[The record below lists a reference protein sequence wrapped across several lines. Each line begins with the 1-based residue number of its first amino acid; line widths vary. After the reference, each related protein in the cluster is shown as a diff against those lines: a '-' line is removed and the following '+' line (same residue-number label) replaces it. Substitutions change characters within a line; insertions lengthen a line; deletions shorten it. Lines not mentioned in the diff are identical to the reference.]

1 VWKVLIE
8 WLCIWSFARQS
19 QDDWTG
25 TGFVEELASQE
36 FPWQSCPLKI
46 VVESKRATKESMS
59 RREEIVGASAEDDLP
74 VEVRDLLAELENDRG
89 VQLALEVPA
98 ERAPARSTR
107 AAHQVIQPDPQKGK
121 TIISEAPRMS
131 SSQSVAPSIVYR
143 DSSDV
148 RTILSLTFSM
158 MIMAV
163 LLVAS
168 GVGNVYQYLRRPDRI
183 VVDGGSGR
191 VLSINDRNYGRE
203 DGIELGPEQLTAQ
216 DKIYLTKEFVKAVY
230 QVDPATRPRDMEKAF
245 RMMVPDSAVK
255 FSKWIKDHGI
265 LDQQKVESWQTVWNP
280 MDVSVDK
287 NDPYT
292 VTVIGK
298 QDITKVVGG
307 VTLNEA
313 KQLRL
318 TLKLV
323 ADSTGRADRNLRSG
337 FLVAS
342 FDYQELNDPT
352 NKGAAQE
359 SGAKPSV
366 ANSGSITPVTA
377 LQNE

>member
-1 VWKVLIE
+1 
-8 WLCIWSFARQS
+8 
-19 QDDWTG
+19 
-25 TGFVEELASQE
+25 
-36 FPWQSCPLKI
+36 
-46 VVESKRATKESMS
+46 MS
-59 RREEIVGASAEDDLP
+59 RREELTVASSDGDLP
-74 VEVRDLLAELENDRG
+74 SEVRDLLAELENDRG
-89 VQLALEVPA
+89 VQLALEVPVRRDSA
-98 ERAPARSTR
+98 V
-107 AAHQVIQPDPQKGK
+107 HQVVQVDVHKENAVLP
-121 TIISEAPRMS
+121 TARCLNRSES
-131 SSQSVAPSIVYR
+131 IGPSIVYR

-158 MIMAV
+158 MIMAI

-168 GVGNVYQYLRRPDRI
+168 GVGNVYQYWRRPDRI

-203 DGIELGPEQLTAQ
+203 DGIEFGPEKLTAQ
-216 DKIYLTKEFVKAVY
+216 DKVYVTKEFVKAVY

-255 FSKWIKDHGI
+255 FSRWIKEQGI
-265 LDQQKVESWQTVWNP
+265 LDRQKVESWQTVWNP

-298 QDITKVVGG
+298 QDITKVVAG
-307 VTLNEA
+307 VKVSET

-323 ADSTGRADRNLRSG
+323 ADNTGRADRNLRSG

-342 FDYQELNDPT
+342 LDYQELNDPM
-352 NKGAAQE
+352 NKGVVQGNDVRSE
-359 SGAKPSV
+359 GST
-366 ANSGSITPVTA
+366 SGSITPVTA
-377 LQNE
+377 LQN

>member
-1 VWKVLIE
+1 
-8 WLCIWSFARQS
+8 
-19 QDDWTG
+19 
-25 TGFVEELASQE
+25 
-36 FPWQSCPLKI
+36 
-46 VVESKRATKESMS
+46 MS
-59 RREEIVGASAEDDLP
+59 RREELTVASSDDDLP
-74 VEVRDLLAELENDRG
+74 GQVRDLLAELENDRG
-89 VQLALEVPA
+89 VQLALEVPVP
-98 ERAPARSTR
+98 RDRPAR
-107 AAHQVIQPDPQKGK
+107 QVVQEDARKEIAVLP
-121 TIISEAPRMS
+121 EARRLNRWE
-131 SSQSVAPSIVYR
+131 SVGPSIVYR

-158 MIMAV
+158 MIMAI

-168 GVGNVYQYLRRPDRI
+168 GVGNVYQYWRRPDRI

-203 DGIELGPEQLTAQ
+203 DGIEFGPEKLTAQ
-216 DKIYLTKEFVKAVY
+216 DKVYVTKEFVKAVY
-230 QVDPATRPRDMEKAF
+230 QVDPATRPRDMEKAL

-255 FSKWIKDHGI
+255 FSRWIKEQGI
-265 LDQQKVESWQTVWNP
+265 LDRQKAESWQTVWNP

-298 QDITKVVGG
+298 QDITKVVAG
-307 VTLNEA
+307 VKVSET

-323 ADSTGRADRNLRSG
+323 ADNTGRADRNLRSG

-342 FDYQELNDPT
+342 LDYQELNDPM
-352 NKGAAQE
+352 NKGVVQGNDVRSE
-359 SGAKPSV
+359 GST
-366 ANSGSITPVTA
+366 SGSITPVTA
-377 LQNE
+377 LQN

>member
-1 VWKVLIE
+1 MT
-8 WLCIWSFARQS
+8 RR
-19 QDDWTG
+19 G
-25 TGFVEELASQE
+25 EL
-36 FPWQSCPLKI
+36 
-46 VVESKRATKESMS
+46 VVTN
-59 RREEIVGASAEDDLP
+59 GDDDLP
-74 VEVRDLLAELENDRG
+74 GEVRELLAELENDRG
-89 VQLALEVPA
+89 VQLALEVPVSRTKTERQIIQVDTGQEKAVLA
-98 ERAPARSTR
+98 ETRRLSRS
-107 AAHQVIQPDPQKGK
+107 
-121 TIISEAPRMS
+121 PR
-131 SSQSVAPSIVYR
+131 VAPSIVYR

-148 RTILSLTFSM
+148 RTILSLTSSM

-168 GVGNVYQYLRRPDRI
+168 GVGNIYQYLRRPDRI
-183 VVDGGSGR
+183 VVDGGTGR

-203 DGIELGPEQLTAQ
+203 DGIEFGPEKLTAQ
-216 DKIYLTKEFVKAVY
+216 DKVYVTKEFVKAVY

-255 FSKWIKDHGI
+255 FSRWIKEQGI
-265 LDQQKVESWQTVWNP
+265 LDRQKAESWQTVWSP

-298 QDITKVVGG
+298 QDITKVVAG
-307 VTLNEA
+307 VKVSET

-323 ADSTGRADRNLRSG
+323 ADSTGRSDRNLRSG

-342 FDYQELNDPT
+342 LDYQELNDPV
-352 NKGAAQE
+352 NKGVVQDNGVRSSSGN
-359 SGAKPSV
+359 SGA
-366 ANSGSITPVTA
+366 ITPVTA
-377 LQNE
+377 LQN

>member
-1 VWKVLIE
+1 
-8 WLCIWSFARQS
+8 
-19 QDDWTG
+19 
-25 TGFVEELASQE
+25 
-36 FPWQSCPLKI
+36 
-46 VVESKRATKESMS
+46 MS
-59 RREEIVGASAEDDLP
+59 RREELIVACPDDDLP
-74 VEVRDLLAELENDRG
+74 GEVRELLAELENDRG
-89 VQLALEVPA
+89 VQLALEVPLSRDKA
-98 ERAPARSTR
+98 VR
-107 AAHQVIQPDPQKGK
+107 QVIQVDTPKEKAMLP
-121 TIISEAPRMS
+121 EARRVN
-131 SSQSVAPSIVYR
+131 SSQKVGPSIVYR

-203 DGIELGPEQLTAQ
+203 DGIEFGPEKLTAQ
-216 DKIYLTKEFVKAVY
+216 DKEYLTKEFVKAVY

-255 FSKWIKDHGI
+255 FSRWIKERGI
-265 LDQQKVESWQTVWNP
+265 LDQQKAESWQTVWNP

-298 QDITKVVGG
+298 QDITKVVAG
-307 VTLNEA
+307 VRVSETR
-313 KQLRL
+313 QLRL

-342 FDYQELNDPT
+342 LDYQELKSNDPT
-352 NKGAAQE
+352 NKGVVQDNGVGS
-359 SGAKPSV
+359 SGG
-366 ANSGSITPVTA
+366 NSGSITPVTA
-377 LQNE
+377 LQN

>member
-1 VWKVLIE
+1 
-8 WLCIWSFARQS
+8 
-19 QDDWTG
+19 
-25 TGFVEELASQE
+25 
-36 FPWQSCPLKI
+36 
-46 VVESKRATKESMS
+46 MS
-59 RREEIVGASAEDDLP
+59 RHEDLVVASTDDELP
-74 VEVRDLLAELENDRG
+74 SELRDLLADLESDRG
-89 VQLALEVPA
+89 VQLALEVP
-98 ERAPARSTR
+98 ERREAVVSNGR
-107 AAHQVIQPDPQKGK
+107 QVIQADAREVR
-121 TIISEAPRMS
+121 TIIPEAPHMS
-131 SSQSVAPSIVYR
+131 SSQGVAPSIVYR

-183 VVDGGSGR
+183 VIDGGSGR
-191 VLSINDRNYGRE
+191 VLSINNRNYGRE
-203 DGIELGPEQLTAQ
+203 DGIEFGPEKLTAQ
-216 DKIYLTKEFVKAVY
+216 DKVYLTNEFVKAVY

-255 FSKWIKDHGI
+255 FSKWIKEHGI
-265 LDQQKVESWQTVWNP
+265 LDQQKAESWQTVWNP

-307 VTLNEA
+307 VTITEA
-313 KQLRL
+313 RQLRL

-323 ADSTGRADRNLRSG
+323 ADGTGRADRNLRSG

-342 FDYQELNDPT
+342 LDYQELNDPM

-359 SGAKPSV
+359 NGAAKPSA
-366 ANSGSITPVTA
+366 ANGGSITPVTA
-377 LQNE
+377 LQN

>member
-1 VWKVLIE
+1 
-8 WLCIWSFARQS
+8 
-19 QDDWTG
+19 
-25 TGFVEELASQE
+25 
-36 FPWQSCPLKI
+36 
-46 VVESKRATKESMS
+46 MS
-59 RREEIVGASAEDDLP
+59 RREELIVACPDDDLP
-74 VEVRDLLAELENDRG
+74 GEVRELLAELENDRG
-89 VQLALEVPA
+89 VQLALEVPVSRDKA
-98 ERAPARSTR
+98 VR
-107 AAHQVIQPDPQKGK
+107 QVIQVDTRKEKAMLP
-121 TIISEAPRMS
+121 EARRVN
-131 SSQSVAPSIVYR
+131 SSQNVGPSIVYR

-203 DGIELGPEQLTAQ
+203 DGIEFGPEKLTAQ
-216 DKIYLTKEFVKAVY
+216 DKEYLTKEFVKAVY

-255 FSKWIKDHGI
+255 FSRWIKERGI
-265 LDQQKVESWQTVWNP
+265 LDQQKAESWQTVWNP

-298 QDITKVVGG
+298 QDITKVVAG
-307 VTLNEA
+307 VKVSET

-323 ADSTGRADRNLRSG
+323 ADSTGRSDRNLRSG

-342 FDYQELNDPT
+342 LDYQELNDPVS
-352 NKGAAQE
+352 KGVVQDNGVRSSGGN
-359 SGAKPSV
+359 SGA
-366 ANSGSITPVTA
+366 ITPVTA
-377 LQNE
+377 LQN

>member
-1 VWKVLIE
+1 MTK
-8 WLCIWSFARQS
+8 R
-19 QDDWTG
+19 
-25 TGFVEELASQE
+25 EEL
-36 FPWQSCPLKI
+36 I
-46 VVESKRATKESMS
+46 VTT
-59 RREEIVGASAEDDLP
+59 GDDELP
-74 VEVRDLLAELENDRG
+74 GEVRELLAELENDRG
-89 VQLALEVPA
+89 VQLALELPVSCSQVVA
-98 ERAPARSTR
+98 VNAREK
-107 AAHQVIQPDPQKGK
+107 KGVSRK
-121 TIISEAPRMS
+121 ARRLNMS
-131 SSQSVAPSIVYR
+131 PSVGPSIVYR

-148 RTILSLTFSM
+148 RTILNLTFSM

-168 GVGNVYQYLRRPDRI
+168 GVGNIYQYWRRPDRI

-203 DGIELGPEQLTAQ
+203 DGIEFGPERLTAQ
-216 DKIYLTKEFVKAVY
+216 DKVYVTKEFVKAVY

-255 FSKWIKDHGI
+255 FSRWIKEQGI
-265 LDQQKVESWQTVWNP
+265 LDRQKAESWQTVWNP

-298 QDITKVVGG
+298 QDITKVVAG
-307 VTLNEA
+307 VKVSET

-342 FDYQELNDPT
+342 LDYQELNDPA
-352 NKGAAQE
+352 NKGMVQNNSVRS
-359 SGAKPSV
+359 SGA
-366 ANSGSITPVTA
+366 NSDSITPVTA
-377 LQNE
+377 LQK

>member
-1 VWKVLIE
+1 
-8 WLCIWSFARQS
+8 
-19 QDDWTG
+19 
-25 TGFVEELASQE
+25 
-36 FPWQSCPLKI
+36 
-46 VVESKRATKESMS
+46 MS
-59 RREEIVGASAEDDLP
+59 RREELLVASTDNELP
-74 VEVRDLLAELENDRG
+74 VEVWDLLAELENDRG
-89 VQLALEVPA
+89 VQLALEVPGS
-98 ERAPARSTR
+98 RASASTR
-107 AAHQVIQPDPQKGK
+107 AAQQVIPTGSQKRK
-121 TIISEAPRMS
+121 RSLAPEARIMNR
-131 SSQSVAPSIVYR
+131 SQSVGPSIVYR

-203 DGIELGPEQLTAQ
+203 DGIEFGPEKLTSQ
-216 DKIYLTKEFVKAVY
+216 DKVYLTKEFVKAVY

-255 FSKWIKDHGI
+255 FSRWIKEHGI
-265 LDQQKVESWQTVWNP
+265 LDQQKAESWQTVWNP

-298 QDITKVVGG
+298 QDITKVVAG
-307 VTLNEA
+307 VRVSETR
-313 KQLRL
+313 QLRL

-342 FDYQELNDPT
+342 LDYQELNDPM
-352 NKGAAQE
+352 NKGVVQDN
-359 SGAKPSV
+359 GVRPSPGNSSSISPV
-366 ANSGSITPVTA
+366 AA
-377 LQNE
+377 LQN

>member
-1 VWKVLIE
+1 
-8 WLCIWSFARQS
+8 
-19 QDDWTG
+19 
-25 TGFVEELASQE
+25 
-36 FPWQSCPLKI
+36 
-46 VVESKRATKESMS
+46 MS
-59 RREEIVGASAEDDLP
+59 RREHLVVASAGDELP

-98 ERAPARSTR
+98 SRAPATTR
-107 AAHQVIQPDPQKGK
+107 TARQVIQTDTQKGK
-121 TIISEAPRMS
+121 SLLPEDRIMK
-131 SSQSVAPSIVYR
+131 SSQSVSPTIVYR
-143 DSSDV
+143 DASDV
-148 RTILSLTFSM
+148 RTISSLTFSL

-183 VVDGGSGR
+183 VVNGDSGR

-203 DGIELGPEQLTAQ
+203 DGIEFGPEKLTAQ
-216 DKIYLTKEFVKAVY
+216 DKVYLTKEFVKAVY

-255 FSKWIKDHGI
+255 FSRWIKERGI
-265 LDQQKVESWQTVWNP
+265 LDQQKAESWQTVWNP

-298 QDITKVVGG
+298 QDITKVVAG
-307 VTLNEA
+307 VRVSESR
-313 KQLRL
+313 QLRL

-342 FDYQELNDPT
+342 LDYQELNEPM
-352 NKGAAQE
+352 NKGVVQDQGVRPTTGD
-359 SGAKPSV
+359 ST
-366 ANSGSITPVTA
+366 SITPVTA
-377 LQNE
+377 LQN

>member
-1 VWKVLIE
+1 MRESRGNPTSEIADGKV
-8 WLCIWSFARQS
+8 R
-19 QDDWTG
+19 
-25 TGFVEELASQE
+25 
-36 FPWQSCPLKI
+36 
-46 VVESKRATKESMS
+46 RATSDIMS
-59 RREEIVGASAEDDLP
+59 RHEEMIVGSPDDELP
-74 VEVRDLLAELENDRG
+74 AEVRELLAELENDRG
-89 VQLALEVPA
+89 VQLALDGPDTVI
-98 ERAPARSTR
+98 RRGV
-107 AAHQVIQPDPQKGK
+107 AHQVSQTDGQKGK
-121 TIISEAPRMS
+121 AMLPEARRVNGT
-131 SSQSVAPSIVYR
+131 QSVARTIVYR
-143 DSSDV
+143 DAADV

-158 MIMAV
+158 MIVAV

-203 DGIELGPEQLTAQ
+203 EGIEFGPEKLTAQ
-216 DKIYLTKEFVKAVY
+216 DKVYLTKEFVKAVY

-255 FSKWIKDHGI
+255 FSRWIKEHGI
-265 LDQQKVESWQTVWNP
+265 LDQQKAESWQTVWNP

-292 VTVIGK
+292 LTVIGK
-298 QDITKVVGG
+298 QEITKVVGG
-307 VTLNEA
+307 VRLSET

-323 ADSTGRADRNLRSG
+323 ADNTGRADRNLRSG

-342 FDYQELNDPT
+342 LDYQELNDPLT
-352 NKGAAQE
+352 KGTAQE
-359 SGAKPSV
+359 NGAKSSAV
-366 ANSGSITPVTA
+366 NSGSITPLTA
-377 LQNE
+377 LQKD

>member
-1 VWKVLIE
+1 
-8 WLCIWSFARQS
+8 
-19 QDDWTG
+19 
-25 TGFVEELASQE
+25 
-36 FPWQSCPLKI
+36 
-46 VVESKRATKESMS
+46 MS
-59 RREEIVGASAEDDLP
+59 RREEIVVASADDDLP
-74 VEVRDLLAELENDRG
+74 IEVRDLLAELENDRG

-107 AAHQVIQPDPQKGK
+107 AVHQVIQPYPQKRK
-121 TIISEAPRMS
+121 PIVSEAPRMS

-203 DGIELGPEQLTAQ
+203 DGIEFGPEKLTAQ
-216 DKIYLTKEFVKAVY
+216 DKVYLTKEFVKAVY

-255 FSKWIKDHGI
+255 FSKWIKDHGV
-265 LDQQKVESWQTVWNP
+265 LDQQKAESWQTVWNP

-307 VTLNEA
+307 VTLTEA

-342 FDYQELNDPT
+342 LDYQELNDPT
-352 NKGAAQE
+352 SKGAAQE
-359 SGAKPSV
+359 NGTKPSV

>member
-1 VWKVLIE
+1 
-8 WLCIWSFARQS
+8 
-19 QDDWTG
+19 
-25 TGFVEELASQE
+25 
-36 FPWQSCPLKI
+36 
-46 VVESKRATKESMS
+46 MS
-59 RREEIVGASAEDDLP
+59 RREESIVACPDDDLP
-74 VEVRDLLAELENDRG
+74 GEVRELLAELENDRG
-89 VQLALEVPA
+89 VQLALEVPVSRDKA
-98 ERAPARSTR
+98 VR
-107 AAHQVIQPDPQKGK
+107 QVIQVDTRKEKAMLP
-121 TIISEAPRMS
+121 EARRVN
-131 SSQSVAPSIVYR
+131 SSQNVGPSIVYR
-143 DSSDV
+143 DESDV

-183 VVDGGSGR
+183 VIDGGSGR

-203 DGIELGPEQLTAQ
+203 DGIEFGPEKLTAQ
-216 DKIYLTKEFVKAVY
+216 DKEYLTKEFVKAVY

-255 FSKWIKDHGI
+255 FSRWIKERGI
-265 LDQQKVESWQTVWNP
+265 LDQQKAESWQTVWNP

-298 QDITKVVGG
+298 QDITKVVAG
-307 VTLNEA
+307 VRVSETR
-313 KQLRL
+313 QLRL

-342 FDYQELNDPT
+342 LDYQELKLNDPT
-352 NKGAAQE
+352 NKGVVQDNGVGS
-359 SGAKPSV
+359 SGG
-366 ANSGSITPVTA
+366 NSGSITPVTA
-377 LQNE
+377 LQN

>member
-1 VWKVLIE
+1 
-8 WLCIWSFARQS
+8 
-19 QDDWTG
+19 
-25 TGFVEELASQE
+25 
-36 FPWQSCPLKI
+36 
-46 VVESKRATKESMS
+46 MS
-59 RREEIVGASAEDDLP
+59 RREELTVASSDDDLP
-74 VEVRDLLAELENDRG
+74 GEVRDLLAELENDRG
-89 VQLALEVPA
+89 VQLALEVPVP
-98 ERAPARSTR
+98 RGR
-107 AAHQVIQPDPQKGK
+107 AARQVVQVDARKG
-121 TIISEAPRMS
+121 IAVLPEARPLNRWE
-131 SSQSVAPSIVYR
+131 SVGPSIVYR

-148 RTILSLTFSM
+148 RTILNLTFSM
-158 MIMAV
+158 MIMAI

-203 DGIELGPEQLTAQ
+203 DGIEFGPEKLTAQ
-216 DKIYLTKEFVKAVY
+216 DKVYVTKEFVKAVY
-230 QVDPATRPRDMEKAF
+230 QVDPATRPRDMEKAL

-255 FSKWIKDHGI
+255 FSRWIKEQGI
-265 LDQQKVESWQTVWNP
+265 LDRQKAESWQTVWNP

-298 QDITKVVGG
+298 QDITKVVAG
-307 VTLNEA
+307 VKVSET

-323 ADSTGRADRNLRSG
+323 ADNTGRADRNLRSG

-342 FDYQELNDPT
+342 LDYQELNDPM
-352 NKGAAQE
+352 NKGVVQGNDVRSEGSTA
-359 SGAKPSV
+359 
-366 ANSGSITPVTA
+366 GSITPVTA
-377 LQNE
+377 LQN

>member
-1 VWKVLIE
+1 
-8 WLCIWSFARQS
+8 
-19 QDDWTG
+19 
-25 TGFVEELASQE
+25 
-36 FPWQSCPLKI
+36 
-46 VVESKRATKESMS
+46 
-59 RREEIVGASAEDDLP
+59 
-74 VEVRDLLAELENDRG
+74 
-89 VQLALEVPA
+89 
-98 ERAPARSTR
+98 
-107 AAHQVIQPDPQKGK
+107 
-121 TIISEAPRMS
+121 
-131 SSQSVAPSIVYR
+131 
-143 DSSDV
+143 
-148 RTILSLTFSM
+148 LSLTFSM

-203 DGIELGPEQLTAQ
+203 DGIEFGPEKLTAQ
-216 DKIYLTKEFVKAVY
+216 DKEYLTKEFVKAVY

-255 FSKWIKDHGI
+255 FSRWIKERGI
-265 LDQQKVESWQTVWNP
+265 LDQQKAESWQTVWNP

-298 QDITKVVGG
+298 QDITKVVAG
-307 VTLNEA
+307 VRVSETR
-313 KQLRL
+313 QLRL

-342 FDYQELNDPT
+342 LDYQELKSNDPT
-352 NKGAAQE
+352 NKGVVQDNGVGS
-359 SGAKPSV
+359 SGG
-366 ANSGSITPVTA
+366 NSGSITPVTA
-377 LQNE
+377 LQN

>member
-1 VWKVLIE
+1 
-8 WLCIWSFARQS
+8 
-19 QDDWTG
+19 
-25 TGFVEELASQE
+25 
-36 FPWQSCPLKI
+36 
-46 VVESKRATKESMS
+46 MS
-59 RREEIVGASAEDDLP
+59 RREDLVVPSPDDELPAEL
-74 VEVRDLLAELENDRG
+74 RDLLAELEEDRG
-89 VQLALEVPA
+89 VQLALEVP
-98 ERAPARSTR
+98 EVREVPVPFVNES
-107 AAHQVIQPDPQKGK
+107 QPIKPVDREVRPM
-121 TIISEAPRMS
+121 IHEAPRVS
-131 SSQSVAPSIVYR
+131 SPQGVVPSIVYR
-143 DSSDV
+143 DASDV

-158 MIMAV
+158 MILAI

-168 GVGNVYQYLRRPDRI
+168 GAGNIYQYLRRPDRI
-183 VVDGGSGR
+183 VVDGASGR
-191 VLSINDRNYGRE
+191 VLSINNRNYGRE
-203 DGIELGPEQLTAQ
+203 DGVEFGPDKLTAQ
-216 DKIYLTKEFVKAVY
+216 DKVYVTKEFLKSVY

-265 LDQQKVESWQTVWNP
+265 LDQQKAESWQTVWNP

-307 VTLNEA
+307 VKITEA

-342 FDYQELNDPT
+342 LDYQELNDPV
-352 NKGAAQE
+352 NKGPGAE
-359 SGAKPSV
+359 SGAAKG
-366 ANSGSITPVTA
+366 SGSPAITPVTA
-377 LQNE
+377 LQN

>member
-1 VWKVLIE
+1 MT
-8 WLCIWSFARQS
+8 R
-19 QDDWTG
+19 TR
-25 TGFVEELASQE
+25 EL
-36 FPWQSCPLKI
+36 
-46 VVESKRATKESMS
+46 VVTK
-59 RREEIVGASAEDDLP
+59 ADDDLP
-74 VEVRDLLAELENDRG
+74 VEVRDLLAELESDRG
-89 VQLALEVPA
+89 VQLALETPVSRRKT
-98 ERAPARSTR
+98 ER
-107 AAHQVIQPDPQKGK
+107 QVIQVDTGQEKAALPE
-121 TIISEAPRMS
+121 TRRMS
-131 SSQSVAPSIVYR
+131 RSPSVAPSIVYR

-148 RTILSLTFSM
+148 RTILSLTSSM

-168 GVGNVYQYLRRPDRI
+168 GVGNIYQYLRRPDRI
-183 VVDGGSGR
+183 VVDGGTGR

-203 DGIELGPEQLTAQ
+203 DGIEFGPEKLTAQ
-216 DKIYLTKEFVKAVY
+216 DKVYVTKEFVKAVY

-255 FSKWIKDHGI
+255 FSRWIKEQGI
-265 LDQQKVESWQTVWNP
+265 LDRQKAESWQTVWSP
-280 MDVSVDK
+280 MDISVDK

-298 QDITKVVGG
+298 QDITKVVAG
-307 VTLNEA
+307 VKVSET

-342 FDYQELNDPT
+342 LDYQELNDPV
-352 NKGAAQE
+352 NKGVVQDNDVRSSAGN
-359 SGAKPSV
+359 SGA
-366 ANSGSITPVTA
+366 ITPVTA
-377 LQNE
+377 LQN